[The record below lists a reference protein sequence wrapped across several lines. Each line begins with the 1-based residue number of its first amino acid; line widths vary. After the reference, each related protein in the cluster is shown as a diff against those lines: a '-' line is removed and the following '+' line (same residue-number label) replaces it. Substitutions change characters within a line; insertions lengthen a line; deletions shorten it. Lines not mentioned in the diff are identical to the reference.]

1 MFWHEGQFSKG
12 FLFKNYLHHVCI
24 EQSSRSLISILGGKN
39 VACLILRGVV
49 TIDLDA
55 VVTKNLP
62 SYKQHHLIPAN
73 NTPQPSWLSSTNV
86 TLKRKTPN

>member
-62 SYKQHHLIPAN
+62 SYYGKKTTSF
-73 NTPQPSWLSSTNV
+73 NTS
-86 TLKRKTPN
+86 K

>member
-12 FLFKNYLHHVCI
+12 FPFKNYLHHVCI
-24 EQSSRSLISILGGKN
+24 CIEQRQSVIDLGGKN

-62 SYKQHHLIPAN
+62 SHYGKKTTSF
-73 NTPQPSWLSSTNV
+73 NTS
-86 TLKRKTPN
+86 K